1 MAALLLA
8 STGAVGIGV
17 AVAAA
22 GFQTHRSRPPRPRCC
37 HAGQSNRLWSEPP
50 AALLIA
56 ALFFLLHS
64 VFDWAH
70 RPGLLSVQ
78 FVPHGGRWAAG
89 SMAHTSRF
97 CVCSHGSGEGSMAEI
112 RRRRSAWVSGLMP
125 SSVAGPARRR
135 HGDDGRGQCRRP
147 ARPAC
152 RRASPHAH
160 TTTPADRIPRRRSDA
175 RRLRQHVRSPVD
187 QGPSPPPD
195 TGAYFPMAAYP
206 RVTRHVRGPRN
217 DWHGHLSTTG

>member
-1 MAALLLA
+1 M
-8 STGAVGIGV
+8 

-22 GFQTHRSRPPRPRCC
+22 GFQNASVEAAAASHC
-37 HAGQSNRLWSEPP
+37 RLASLIVLRSEPP

-78 FVPHGGRWAAG
+78 FVRIGGRWAAG

-97 CVCSHGSGEGSMAEI
+97 CVCSHGSGKGSMAEI
-112 RRRRSAWVSGLMP
+112 RTNVGRPRLRRSLL
-125 SSVAGPARRR
+125 VAVTVMTGAGNVAAQRGQPAVAPARTPT
-135 HGDDGRGQCRRP
+135 RP
-147 ARPAC
+147 PRLIVFLVVDQM
-152 RRASPHAH
+152 RADYVSMYGHQW
-160 TTTPADRIPRRRSDA
+160 TKGL
-175 RRLRQHVRSPVD
+175 RRL
-187 QGPSPPPD
+187 D

-206 RVTRHVRGPRN
+206 HSYTVTCAGHATIGTGTYPATRDDRQRMVRPGSAKECA
-217 DWHGHLSTTG
+217 LY